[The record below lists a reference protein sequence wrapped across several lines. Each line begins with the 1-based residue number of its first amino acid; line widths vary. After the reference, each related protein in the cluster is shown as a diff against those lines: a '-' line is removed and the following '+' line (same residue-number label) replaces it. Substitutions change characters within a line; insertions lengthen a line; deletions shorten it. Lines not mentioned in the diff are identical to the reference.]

1 MNGLSKV
8 WDGRGDGSSK
18 SKASKTTQ
26 HDILFFS
33 VYIYIS
39 YPHFQTRH
47 TINNFQ

>member
-1 MNGLSKV
+1 MNGLPKV

-39 YPHFQTRH
+39 PTPIFRRV
-47 TINNFQ
+47 IR